1 MNRVVIIIFLI
12 IHCTV
17 AFSQELRL
25 VVSDKP
31 LNTVLSSLNIEV
43 SYDDK
48 ALSAYNVT
56 VNKLFAT
63 PHEALTYLLQDKP
76 FTIEQIGNVFIILP
90 VKKQLAETPP
100 MLPVPPKIN
109 YIISGTILDASNN
122 ERLPY
127 AYVNTSRGLISCNQS
142 GRFTITRNKKGPI
155 AVKIRYMGYED
166 LDTILTVGSHMLALV
181 PVAVSLEE
189 VVVHPSPA
197 AMLMQSG
204 QQSGEVRIN
213 HQVAQYMPGGVENS
227 VFTLLRMMPGVRASG
242 ESSGDI
248 IVWGSNAGESQIKF
262 DGFTLF
268 GMKNFNEHISSVNP
282 YLVKDIRLLKGG
294 YDASLGNRIGAIA
307 ELTGNDG
314 DHTKP
319 VLKANV
325 SNYTANAF
333 ISAPVFSRAVLS
345 AAYRQTF
352 YNMYSSREVT
362 QINNPDNEHD
372 SPLPSNVSIEP
383 WYSFRDMNLKLAGN
397 ASQKDYYYAS
407 LYAADD
413 RFKSSVTNTV
423 KNEEYHITAK
433 EKNRQ
438 YGAGLGYEKYWK
450 NGSSTTLHASYS
462 RMVSQID
469 NVNGQESNDDNTLLA
484 VYTDNRIQEIGV
496 KLQHNQNAGHFQKLK
511 FGIEWKE
518 YTNHLNRKHKELH
531 VPTLFFNDHLMF
543 DKLSIDAGIRADFLP
558 RGSSFIQPR
567 ISARYAITEE
577 LTTTASWGM
586 YHQFITRIPYQY
598 SPGSYQMAW
607 SLADSTYLQARHLIA
622 GVAYSKNGYLFSLEG
637 YYKSIHNGLY
647 IRENL
652 PFRSNNKI
660 WGGDLYAKKE
670 FRNQTLFGSYSFVGI
685 KNPYDEF
692 GQEIKLGGMASYK
705 NFHLTCTYIFGTGFA
720 YLSSGRYMYDHPNN
734 DDDDDDYDDINGD
747 SDSYQ
752 RLDLALTYRLQLK
765 KCKLQIS
772 GSLLNLFDNHNV
784 KDRYQLNENNNLTN
798 IYTKATSFTPM
809 ISAEII
815 F

>member
-1 MNRVVIIIFLI
+1 MNRVVVIIFII

-25 VVSDKP
+25 VVSNKP
-31 LNTVLSSLNIEV
+31 LNTVLSTLNIEV

-48 ALSAYNVT
+48 ALSAYNIT
-56 VNKLFAT
+56 VNKSFNT
-63 PHEALTYLLQDKP
+63 PREALTYLLQDKP
-76 FTIEQIGNVFIILP
+76 FTIEQLGNVYIILP
-90 VKKQLAETPP
+90 VKKQLPEESPILSV
-100 MLPVPPKIN
+100 LPKTN
-109 YIISGTILDASNN
+109 YIISGTILDATNN

-127 AYVNTSRGLISCNQS
+127 AYVNTSRGLISCNQT
-142 GRFTITRNKKGPI
+142 GRFTITRNKKGP
-155 AVKIRYMGYED
+155 VFLKIRYMGYED
-166 LDTILTVGSHMLALV
+166 LDTVLTAGSHTLALV
-181 PVAVSLEE
+181 PLAVSLEE

-213 HQVAQYMPGGVENS
+213 HQVAQYMPGGIDNS

-282 YLVKDIRLLKGG
+282 YLVKDVRLLKGG

-319 VLKANV
+319 MFKANI

-333 ISAPVFSRAVLS
+333 VSTPIRSRAVLS

-352 YNMYSSREVT
+352 YNMYSTKEIT
-362 QINNPDNEHD
+362 QIDNGEDEH
-372 SPLPSNVSIEP
+372 SPVLPANIFIDP

-397 ASQKDYYYAS
+397 SFQKDYYYAS
-407 LYAADD
+407 FYAADD
-413 RFKSSVTNTV
+413 RFKSSVTNIV
-423 KNEEYHITAK
+423 KDTEYHITAK

-450 NGSSTTLHASYS
+450 DGSSTTLHTSFS

-469 NVNGQESNDDNTLLA
+469 NVNGQEGNEDNTLLT
-484 VYTDNRIQEIGV
+484 VFTDNRIQELGV
-496 KLQHNQNAGHFQKLK
+496 KLQHYQNAGHFQKLK

-531 VPTLFFNDHLMF
+531 VPTLFFSDHLMF
-543 DKLSIDAGIRADFLP
+543 DRLSIDAGVRADFLP
-558 RGSSFIQPR
+558 RGNSFIQPR

-607 SLADSTYLQARHLIA
+607 SLADSTYLQARHLIG

-637 YYKSIHNGLY
+637 YYKSIHNGMY
-647 IRENL
+647 IKENQ
-652 PFRSNNKI
+652 PFRSNNKA
-660 WGGDLYAKKE
+660 WGADLYAKKE
-670 FRNQTLFGSYSFVGI
+670 FRNQTLFGSYSCVGI
-685 KNPYDEF
+685 KQPYNEF
-692 GQEIKLGGMASYK
+692 GQEVKMGAIASYK
-705 NFHLTCTYIFGTGFA
+705 NFHLTLTYIFGTGFS
-720 YLSSGRYMYDHPNN
+720 YLSSGRYMYSHTN
-734 DDDDDDYDDINGD
+734 DDDDDDDDINGD

-752 RLDLALTYRLQLK
+752 RFDLALTYRLQFK
-765 KCKLQIS
+765 KCKIRIS
-772 GSLLNLFDNHNV
+772 GSLLNLFDNHNI

-798 IYTKATSFTPM
+798 IYTRATSFTPM